1 MNEPVCIGLDLAWG
15 ERNRT
20 GAAVLAGGRLTAW
33 TGLLTD
39 DASILDFVAAHL
51 PAAGPAVVAI
61 DAPLRVPNLTG
72 RRACD
77 HELSLAWGRY
87 EAGAYPANRTLLARH
102 GEIRG
107 EVLAATLAQRWGFV
121 EQAPIPQ
128 RGAGRYLCEV
138 FPHPAHVALFGLE
151 RTLKYKRKPRRSAAQ
166 IHSEFRRYQ
175 ALLAGLAHTVPP
187 LLDAEPL
194 LAIDVAARRGRALRE
209 VEEAL
214 DALTCAYVAW
224 YAWWHGPAH
233 QLVYGDVATGHILV
247 PCPISNLQSPLLL
260 EIGD

>member
-1 MNEPVCIGLDLAWG
+1 VGEPVCIGLDLAWG

-20 GAAVLAGGRLTAW
+20 GGAVLVGGRLAAW

-39 DASILDFVAAHL
+39 NAAILDFVAAHL
-51 PAAGPAVVAI
+51 PADRPAIVAI

-77 HELSLAWGRY
+77 HEVSLAWGRF
-87 EAGAYPANRTLLARH
+87 EAGAYPANRTLLARN
-102 GEIRG
+102 GAVRG
-107 EVLAATLAQRWGFV
+107 EVLAAALRERFEFV
-121 EQAPIPQ
+121 EQAPIPL

-138 FPHPAHVALFGLE
+138 FPHPAHVALFDLD
-151 RTLKYKRKPRRSAAQ
+151 RTLKYKRKPGRSSAQ
-166 IHSEFRRYQ
+166 IRGEFQRYQ
-175 ALLAGLAHTVPP
+175 VLLASLTVATPP
-187 LLDAEPL
+187 LLDAQSL
-194 LAIDVAARRGRALRE
+194 LTIDATERRGQALQA

-233 QLVYGDVATGHILV
+233 QTVYGNVADGHILV
-247 PCPISNLQSPLLL
+247 PQPNRANHAPIVRA
-260 EIGD
+260 

>member
-1 MNEPVCIGLDLAWG
+1 VNEPVCIGLDLAWG

-20 GAAVLAGGRLTAW
+20 GGAVLVGGRLTAW

-39 DASILDFVAAHL
+39 NAAILDFVAAHL
-51 PAAGPAVVAI
+51 PAAGPVVVAI
-61 DAPLRVPNLTG
+61 DAPLCVPNLSG

-77 HELSLAWGRY
+77 HELSLAWARY
-87 EAGAYPANRTLLARH
+87 EAGAYPANRTLLARN

-107 EVLAATLAQRWGFV
+107 EVLGAALAERWGFAQ
-121 EQAPIPQ
+121 QAPIPQ

-151 RTLKYKRKPRRSAAQ
+151 RTLKYKRKPGRTPAQ
-166 IHSEFRRYQ
+166 IVAEYRRYQ
-175 ALLAGLAHTVPP
+175 ALLGALATATPP
-187 LLDAEPL
+187 LLDAAPL
-194 LAIDVAARRGRALRE
+194 LAIDVAACRGRALRE

-224 YAWWHGPAH
+224 YAWWHSPAQ
-233 QLVYGDVATGHILV
+233 QLVYGSVSDGHILV
-247 PCPISNLQSPLLL
+247 PHPATV
-260 EIGD
+260 DHTV